1 MKSFTF
7 RASVIGCAFLCAACS
22 GQSTVPQGSAAG
34 PMVATAGSPAGFSVS
49 STTFKNNK
57 FVPKSMVYTGC
68 KGGNM
73 SPQLQW
79 KGVPKK
85 TKSFAIIM
93 LDTTA
98 IFWHWGMYN
107 IAPTV
112 TSIPPNAGT
121 PISKYGKETLNDFA
135 IYYGKKNRGYD
146 GPCPPKGKTHH
157 YVITLYA
164 LNTTLKLRPSAY
176 AEDLNLAVKGHLTG
190 ITMITGLYKT

>member
-1 MKSFTF
+1 MKSFTL

-22 GQSTVPQGSAAG
+22 GQSTLPQGSAKA
-34 PMVATAGSPAGFSVS
+34 PMVSRAGIPAGFKIS
-49 STTFKNNK
+49 STTFKNNTI
-57 FVPKSMVYTGC
+57 VPKSMVYLGC

-73 SPQLQW
+73 SPELQW

-107 IAPTV
+107 ISPAA
-112 TSIPPNAGT
+112 TSIPANAG
-121 PISKYGKETLNDFA
+121 SSNKYGKQTLNDFA
-135 IYYGKKNRGYD
+135 VYYGKKNRGYD
-146 GPCPPKGKTHH
+146 GPCPPKGPAHH

-164 LNTTLKLRPSAY
+164 LDTTLKLRRGAY

>member
-7 RASVIGCAFLCAACS
+7 GAFGVGCAFLCAACS
-22 GQSTVPQGSAAG
+22 GQSTLPQRTAGS
-34 PMVATAGSPAGFSVS
+34 PMVANAGSPAGFKIS
-49 STTFKNNK
+49 STTFKNNTI
-57 FVPKSMVYTGC
+57 VPKSMVYTGC

-73 SPQLQW
+73 SPELQW

-107 IAPTV
+107 IAATA
-112 TSIPPNAGT
+112 TSIPANAGT

-135 IYYGKKNRGYD
+135 VYYGKKYRGYD
-146 GPCPPKGKTHH
+146 GPCPPKGKVHH

>member
-1 MKSFTF
+1 MKLLAL
-7 RASVIGCAFLCAACS
+7 RAPAIGCAFLCACS
-22 GQSTVPQGSAAG
+22 GQPTLPQG
-34 PMVATAGSPAGFSVS
+34 TAGTPVVANAGTPAGFKIS
-49 STTFKNNK
+49 SMTFKNNTI
-57 FVPKSMVYTGC
+57 VPKSMVYTGC

-73 SPQLQW
+73 SPELQW

-107 IAPTV
+107 IAPST
-112 TSIPPNAGT
+112 TSIPANAGT

-135 IYYGKKNRGYD
+135 IYYGKKDRGYD
-146 GPCPPKGKTHH
+146 GPCPPKGKAHH

-164 LNTTLKLRPSAY
+164 LNTTLKLRRSAH

-190 ITMITGLYKT
+190 ITAITGLYKT